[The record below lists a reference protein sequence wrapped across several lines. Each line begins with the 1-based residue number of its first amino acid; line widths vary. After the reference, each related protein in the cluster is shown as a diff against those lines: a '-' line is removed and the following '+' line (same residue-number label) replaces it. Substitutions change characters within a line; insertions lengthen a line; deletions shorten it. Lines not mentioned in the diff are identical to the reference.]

1 LIYFGG
7 WWYQNCHVSNLNGK
21 YLGGIHIS
29 FADGVEWQAWTV
41 IIIHLNPCLPLY
53 CISKTYMDTTKIFT
67 IQIGN
72 MAVLVPPTTK
82 IDQST

>member
-41 IIIHLNPCLPLY
+41 IIIHLNQR
-53 CISKTYMDTTKIFT
+53 K
-67 IQIGN
+67 
-72 MAVLVPPTTK
+72 
-82 IDQST
+82 